1 LSEGRVWTRT
11 PTSVTWAL
19 LLGACTASQDLGV
32 NPSGDAAAAD
42 AMEAFVDGGT
52 SDGAIGDVSSAEAGG
67 LPYNGGFEQGSG
79 TDCAHWMGSGVTL
92 SRDPLARSG
101 LYACRVCAAAAQ
113 TISVGPVADLVS
125 PLNKGSTYQ
134 LAGWIRAFPGSAQV
148 QGIQS
153 AIFVSDASDVLIQS
167 RYSPTQVIP
176 SDTWQQTSVTLTLD
190 ADGQH
195 LSMLFVGT
203 TVWSVGDCF
212 LLDDA
217 SLEEL

>member
-1 LSEGRVWTRT
+1 MVW
-11 PTSVTWAL
+11 
-19 LLGACTASQDLGV
+19 
-32 NPSGDAAAAD
+32 
-42 AMEAFVDGGT
+42 DG
-52 SDGAIGDVSSAEAGG
+52 
-67 LPYNGGFEQGSG
+67 LRP
-79 TDCAHWMGSGVTL
+79 
-92 SRDPLARSG
+92 
-101 LYACRVCAAAAQ
+101 
-113 TISVGPVADLVS
+113 DLVS

-167 RYSPTQVIP
+167 RYPPTQVIP